1 MNASN
6 VVWSTSVTSEAS
18 AAAPVHASAT
28 PMRSNADTV
37 ARKQSVIPA
46 GVLAGGRPQD
56 LGESSVHNASRHG
69 STTHRE
75 HTRTTVTTVSPG
87 HT

>member
-18 AAAPVHASAT
+18 AAAGPVHASAT
-28 PMRSNADTV
+28 PRRSNADTV

-69 STTHRE
+69 STTKPQHRE
-75 HTRTTVTTVSPG
+75 HTRTTV
-87 HT
+87 HHC